1 MKKLSGAII
10 KKELSALLG
19 DTLKEHGFHKLRD
32 GHYENAVPGVQ
43 RLVGFASV
51 FARGTHYITLGV
63 RVRFPAVEAILHF
76 NKDDP
81 HLSGTYGGRVDT
93 FIANS
98 EGEWACRDVTDL
110 PAIAEEMKSSI
121 ENSIPFLF
129 ENSTLSAVRQRLI
142 SNLPPMCDSV
152 VKICILSCMDVVDGN
167 VSGGLER
174 LDKHVAENRAK
185 QPSQW
190 LWPKELRDYIASLQC
205 T

>member
-1 MKKLSGAII
+1 MKKLSRAII
-10 KKELSALLG
+10 IKTLG
-19 DTLKEHGFHKLRD
+19 TTLAGTLNKHAFHKLRD
-32 GHYENAVPGVQ
+32 GLYENAVPGVQ
-43 RLVGFASV
+43 RLIGFTSV

-76 NKDDP
+76 NKDGS

-93 FIANS
+93 VLANS
-98 EGEWACRDVTDL
+98 EGEWACRDVSDL

-129 ENSTLSAVRQRLI
+129 ENSSISAVRQRLL
-142 SNLPPMCDSV
+142 SNLPPMCDPV
-152 VKICILSCMDVVDGN
+152 VKTCILSCMDVVEGN
-167 VSGGLER
+167 VSQALER

-190 LWPKELRDYIASLQC
+190 LWPKELRDHIASLQWR
-205 T
+205 